1 MNIFTLRSKINPHA
15 RVLFKILVNNDS
27 VFVSYGNDFTY
38 SGMTFAMN
46 SGLVLSLDSRDTVI
60 TKETA
65 RQFWKELVQCDYE
78 RSNE

>member
-27 VFVSYGNDFTY
+27 VFVNYGNDSTY
-38 SGMTFAMN
+38 SGMTFAMQ
-46 SGLVLSLDSRDTVI
+46 SGLVLSLDSIDTVI

-65 RQFWKELVQCDYE
+65 RQFWKELVECDYE
-78 RSNE
+78 RSDE

>member
-1 MNIFTLRSKINPHA
+1 MSTYILRSKDNLHA
-15 RVLFKILVNNDS
+15 TVRFKASPNIDS
-27 VFVSYGNDFTY
+27 VFVSYDNDFTY
-38 SGMTFAMN
+38 SGMTFAMQ

-78 RSNE
+78 RSA

>member
-27 VFVSYGNDFTY
+27 VFVNYGNDSTH
-38 SGMTFAMN
+38 SGMTFAMQ
-46 SGLVLSLDSRDTVI
+46 SGLVLSLDSKDTVI

-65 RQFWKELVQCDYE
+65 RQFWKELVECDYE
-78 RSNE
+78 RSDE

>member
-1 MNIFTLRSKINPHA
+1 MSTYILRSKVNPHA
-15 RVLFKILVNNDS
+15 KVIFKPLSNTDS
-27 VFVSYGNDFTY
+27 VFVNYRNDFTY

-46 SGLVLSLDSRDTVI
+46 SGLVLSLDSKDTVI

-78 RSNE
+78 RSA

>member
-27 VFVSYGNDFTY
+27 VFVNYANDFTY
-38 SGMTFAMN
+38 SGMTFAMQ
-46 SGLVLSLDSRDTVI
+46 SGLVLSLDSKDTVI

-65 RQFWKELVQCDYE
+65 RQFWKELVECDYE